1 MDDEKWRTSMCMKC
15 RNENLVDRAQL
26 SRRRVLGFFGAA
38 TAGLALAGTVSA
50 KEAKAPPKPQN
61 VVSPDASL
69 ELLVK
74 GNKRY
79 VDGVARRHDFKTER
93 EALVGGQNP
102 YAGIL
107 SCADSRI
114 APEYAF
120 DSARGDLFV
129 CRVAGNFANDDTI
142 ASMEY
147 AVAILSVPLIMVLGH
162 DACGAIDATIKSLK
176 DNTTLPGHLPSLV
189 TSLTPA
195 VKAVSGKPGDQLDN
209 AIRQNVIDN
218 VAKLKSASPIL
229 NSAVE
234 KGKLKVVGG
243 IYRLKDGRVEM
254 VS

>member
-1 MDDEKWRTSMCMKC
+1 MCEVC
-15 RNENLVDRAQL
+15 RRESLSHQAQP
-26 SRRRVLGFFGAA
+26 SRRGLLRLFGAA
-38 TAGLALAGTVSA
+38 AAGLALTGTVNA
-50 KEAKAPPKPQN
+50 KEAKKPPKPQN

-69 ELLVK
+69 ELLTK
-74 GNKRY
+74 GNMRY
-79 VDGVARRHDFKTER
+79 VDGVARRHDFKSER

-120 DSARGDLFV
+120 DSGRGDLFV

-147 AVAILSVPLIMVLGH
+147 AVAILHTPLIMVLGH
-162 DACGAIDATIKSLK
+162 DACGAVDATIKSLK

-189 TSLTPA
+189 KSLAPA
-195 VKAVSGKPGDQLDN
+195 VKAVSGKPGDPLDN
-209 AIRQNVIDN
+209 AIRQNVTDN
-218 VAKLKSASPIL
+218 VAKLKSATPIL

-234 KGKLKVVGG
+234 QGKLKVVGG

-254 VS
+254 IS

>member
-1 MDDEKWRTSMCMKC
+1 MCEVC
-15 RNENLVDRAQL
+15 RRESPSHQVQP
-26 SRRRVLGFFGAA
+26 SRRGLLRLLGGAA
-38 TAGLALAGTVSA
+38 AGLTLAGTVNA
-50 KEAKAPPKPQN
+50 KEAKKPPKPQN

-69 ELLVK
+69 ELLRK
-74 GNKRY
+74 GNMRY
-79 VDGVARRHDFKTER
+79 VDGVARRHDFKSER

-120 DSARGDLFV
+120 DSGRGDLFV

-147 AVAILSVPLIMVLGH
+147 AVAILHTPLIMVLGH
-162 DACGAIDATIKSLK
+162 DACGAVDATIKSLK
-176 DNTTLPGHLPSLV
+176 DNTALPGHLPSLV
-189 TSLTPA
+189 TSLAPA
-195 VKAVSGKPGDQLDN
+195 VKAVSGKPGDPLDN
-209 AIRQNVIDN
+209 AIRQNVTDN
-218 VAKLKSASPIL
+218 VAKLKSATPIL

-234 KGKLKVVGG
+234 QGKLKVVGG

-254 VS
+254 IS

>member
-1 MDDEKWRTSMCMKC
+1 MCELC
-15 RNENLVDRAQL
+15 HFENLSHSAQP
-26 SRRRVLGFFGAA
+26 SRRSLFRIFGAA
-38 TAGLALAGTVSA
+38 AASLAFAGASGA
-50 KEAKAPPKPQN
+50 KEAKTPKPQN

-69 ELLVK
+69 ALLMR

-79 VDGVARRHDFKTER
+79 VEGKSRRHDFKRER

-120 DSARGDLFV
+120 DSGRGDLFV
-129 CRVAGNFANDDTI
+129 CRVAGNFANPDTI

-147 AVAILSVPLIMVLGH
+147 AVAMLGTPLIMVLGH
-162 DACGAIDATIKSLK
+162 DACGAVDATIKSIK

-189 TSLTPA
+189 TSLAPA
-195 VKAVSGKPGDQLDN
+195 VKAVSEKPGDPLDN

-218 VAKLKSASPIL
+218 VAKLKTAGPIL
-229 NSAVE
+229 SSAVE
-234 KGKLKVVGG
+234 QRKLKVVGG
-243 IYRLKDGRVEM
+243 IYRLRDGRVDM
-254 VS
+254 IS